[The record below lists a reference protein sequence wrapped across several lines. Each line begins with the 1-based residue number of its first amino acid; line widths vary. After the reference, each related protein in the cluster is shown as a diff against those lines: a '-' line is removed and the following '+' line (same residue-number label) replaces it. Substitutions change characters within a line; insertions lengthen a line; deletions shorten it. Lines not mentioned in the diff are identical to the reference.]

1 MAQLVALLGLLAVIC
16 AAPAAVPAA
25 FRLVGRT
32 LEARRE
38 RRWARSPKVPP
49 VGELMDGLRRLS
61 RELATLPAGTPCARQ
76 QGTQMAY
83 DSLLIRLC
91 SALEIDGQ
99 LSTAPIGWARDLE
112 RLRLE
117 EAVHGCG
124 LRIHPVGT

>member
-1 MAQLVALLGLLAVIC
+1 MGPLVSLLGLLAVVC
-16 AAPAAVPAA
+16 LAPTVVPAV
-25 FRLVGRT
+25 FRLVVRG

-38 RRWARSPKVPP
+38 RRWEKTPKVAP

-61 RELATLPAGTPCARQ
+61 RELATLPAGTPWARQ

-83 DSLLIRLC
+83 DSLLVRLC
-91 SALEIDGQ
+91 GALEIDAH
-99 LSTAPIGWARDLE
+99 LVTAPFGWARDLE

-117 EAVHGCG
+117 EAVYAIG